1 MKEGT
6 ALADTFSRR
15 QVERSF
21 RKFSDIVNDLI
32 KATFQTWGNTFTH
45 LMTHCEQDP
54 VMQVVTQ
61 PLRENPG
68 VHVEDWYAEA
78 MGTVGGM
85 VGSAHYE
92 LPYDDDDRTALL
104 YQFFLL
110 AENGKADFKSF
121 CMFMY
126 GSTKP
131 QEMIYHL
138 NQELVQ
144 KFTREVAYRLAEILE
159 DLGDEQ
165 EVSRQAMVVFHHH
178 DQSMNNHANVQG
190 SHIAPG
196 WSSIADA
203 SGTFTNNSDLADAL
217 KALKALV
224 KEVREGKRQAVEDA
238 LSVLVQA
245 ATDPT
250 VTPDA
255 VKNAASVVVAG
266 SPMLKDRLYDM
277 WGRISIGPASSAISR
292 GLELLLGVR

>member
-1 MKEGT
+1 
-6 ALADTFSRR
+6 LADTFSRR

-21 RKFSDIVNDLI
+21 RKFSDIVNDLF

-61 PLRENPG
+61 SLRENAR
-68 VHVEDWYAEA
+68 VHVEQWYAEA

-92 LPYDDDDRTALL
+92 LPYDDDNRTALL

-110 AENGKADFKSF
+110 AENGKADLKSF

-131 QEMIYHL
+131 QEMICHL

-165 EVSRQAMVVFHHH
+165 EVPRDAMVVFHHH
-178 DQSMNNHANVQG
+178 GQSMNTHGN
-190 SHIAPG
+190 APG
-196 WSSIADA
+196 S
-203 SGTFTNNSDLADAL
+203 NS
-217 KALKALV
+217 V
-224 KEVREGKRQAVEDA
+224 GRERPP
-238 LSVLVQA
+238 S
-245 ATDPT
+245 
-250 VTPDA
+250 
-255 VKNAASVVVAG
+255 
-266 SPMLKDRLYDM
+266 
-277 WGRISIGPASSAISR
+277 
-292 GLELLLGVR
+292 